1 MNPISVKNLAQKIKI
16 SNTVSKYNV
25 SILVV
30 SSPLFLNKLKWFNKQ
45 VFFHLQQLNSDSQNY
60 APLWKT
66 RCRSCNT
73 FSRSE
78 SGAETRSQTFQILLD
93 ILNQNQ
99 VVEQVS
105 TDI

>member
-1 MNPISVKNLAQKIKI
+1 MQI

-60 APLWKT
+60 DPLWKT
-66 RCRSCNT
+66 RCRVQT
-73 FSRSE
+73 RHSRVQMDDINMFDI
-78 SGAETRSQTFQILLD
+78 AETNT
-93 ILNQNQ
+93 QN
-99 VVEQVS
+99 VVF
-105 TDI
+105 